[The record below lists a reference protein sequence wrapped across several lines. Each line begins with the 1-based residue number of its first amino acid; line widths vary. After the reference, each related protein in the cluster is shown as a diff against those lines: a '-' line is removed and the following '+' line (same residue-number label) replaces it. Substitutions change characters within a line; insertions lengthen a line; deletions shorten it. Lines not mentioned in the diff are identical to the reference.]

1 MARPELRA
9 TLEASEVAGTAE
21 GLCLMAAVGALAA
34 VAGMTSR
41 VARSEAHGTQKGTVV
56 SAGQE
61 TVALVARVVWR
72 VDGEIAQ
79 SRTLRWGRGREA
91 ALATM
96 GASSGV
102 LTVVAGTAAA
112 MTEAG
117 GVEAAALWGLRIAHR
132 CRGQQTIRRH

>member
-21 GLCLMAAVGALAA
+21 GLCLVAAVGALAA

-61 TVALVARVVWR
+61 TVALVARVVWWVGR
-72 VDGEIAQ
+72 ETAQ
-79 SRTLRWGRGREA
+79 SRTPGWGRGREA

-132 CRGQQTIRRH
+132 CRSRQTSRRH